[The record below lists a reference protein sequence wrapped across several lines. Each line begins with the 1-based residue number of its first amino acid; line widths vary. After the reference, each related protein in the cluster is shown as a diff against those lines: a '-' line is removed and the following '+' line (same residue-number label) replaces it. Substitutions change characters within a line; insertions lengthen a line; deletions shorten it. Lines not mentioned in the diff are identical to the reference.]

1 MQDMTKEDLKVLR
14 IDVWIQLR
22 NSYKKLIMEEL

>member
-1 MQDMTKEDLKVLR
+1 MQDMAKEDLKVLR

>member
-1 MQDMTKEDLKVLR
+1 MTKEDLKVLR